1 MCRVIVGSSIA
12 VSTSIMLFVAW
23 GTGEE
28 GMGRETEVG
37 TSETTDATS
46 KPKLSFQSCLL
57 LLIVKLLERPGSMT
71 TIRFG
76 IA

>member
-1 MCRVIVGSSIA
+1 MGSGIA
-12 VSTSIMLFVAW
+12 ESTSIMLFVAW
-23 GTGEE
+23 GTSEE
-28 GMGRETEVG
+28 RMGRETEVR
-37 TSETTDATS
+37 TSEATDATS

-57 LLIVKLLERPGSMT
+57 LLNVKLLERPGSMT